1 MSLGFKMEELD
12 QYEEREPKN
21 LHRRLFRLLVDWKR
35 RQDHPTVGAI
45 VSACTSAGIG
55 GAVKR
60 ALEDA
65 KKN

>member
-21 LHRRLFRLLVDWKR
+21 LHRHLFRLLVDWQR
-35 RQDHPTVGAI
+35 REYHRTVGAI

-55 GAVKR
+55 GEVKG
-60 ALEDA
+60 ALHDA